1 MPVPT
6 APLSW
11 RWMRL
16 DKMRA
21 SRCREAFVM
30 LNAEGRMQNYGVA
43 YGDLFQSFSVENITI
58 LNYELCVTT
67 TN

>member
-1 MPVPT
+1 
-6 APLSW
+6 
-11 RWMRL
+11 
-16 DKMRA
+16 
-21 SRCREAFVM
+21 M